1 VRLSPESRYSKMSN
15 RRLPKLLQT
24 PAVVLLLLW
33 MLVPLGM
40 TLYFSFIRY
49 VLNNL
54 RRPEWT
60 SPSIENWRGFGNY
73 NFVFNNKDFFLAI
86 QNSLFI
92 VGSILILTVIF
103 GVFIAILIN
112 KSFPGQ
118 GIVRILLISPFFV
131 MPAVNAVL
139 WINMILDPVL
149 GLQGLAVSG
158 LNNYIEGLRALPILG
173 KFFSLWPEFNPI
185 SFRATQSSAYAV
197 IMMVTWQWTPFAV
210 LIFITSLQSED
221 QQQKEAAVLDGAGA
235 WSQFRFLTLPHLAR
249 PIAIVVMIQA
259 IFHLSLYAEIEIVS
273 RGNGNKNLPYLI
285 GEFANNNIG
294 AASATGI
301 FAVILAN
308 IVAIFLLR
316 LIGKT
321 LMD

>member
-1 VRLSPESRYSKMSN
+1 MAN
-15 RRLPKLLQT
+15 RTLPRLLQA
-24 PAVVLLLLW
+24 PAVLMLLMW

-40 TLYFSFIRY
+40 TLFFSFIRY
-49 VLNNL
+49 VLNSL

-60 SPSIENWRGFGNY
+60 TPSIENWRGLGNY
-73 NFVFNNKDFFLAI
+73 KYVLDAKDFWFAV
-86 QNSLFI
+86 QNSVFI
-92 VGSILILTVIF
+92 VVSILVFTVIF
-103 GVFIAILIN
+103 GLLIAVLVN
-112 KSFPGQ
+112 RSFPGR
-118 GIVRILLISPFFV
+118 GIVRVLLISPFFV

-149 GLQGLAVSG
+149 GLNGLVVAGINDLVV
-158 LNNYIEGLRALPILG
+158 GLREFPLIGP
-173 KFFSLWPEFNPI
+173 FFSMWPELEPI
-185 SFRATQSSAYAV
+185 SFRASQTSAYAV

-210 LIFITSLQSED
+210 LIFMTSLQSED
-221 QQQKEAAVLDGAGA
+221 ESQKEAAMLDGASP
-235 WSQFRFLTLPHLAR
+235 WSQFINLTVPHLAR
-249 PIAIVVMIQA
+249 PIAIVVMIQS

-285 GEFANNNIG
+285 GEFTSNNIG

-308 IVAIFLLR
+308 IIAIFLLR
-316 LIGKT
+316 MVGKS

>member
-1 VRLSPESRYSKMSN
+1 MAN
-15 RRLPKLLQT
+15 RTLPRLLQA
-24 PAVVLLLLW
+24 PAVIMLLLW

-40 TLYFSFIRY
+40 TLFFSFIRY
-49 VLNNL
+49 VLNSL

-60 SPSIENWRGFGNY
+60 TPSIENWRGLGNY
-73 NFVFNNKDFFLAI
+73 KYVLDAKDFWFAI
-86 QNSLFI
+86 QNSVFI
-92 VGSILILTVIF
+92 VVSILVFTVIF
-103 GVFIAILIN
+103 GLLIAVLVN
-112 KSFPGQ
+112 RSFPGR
-118 GIVRILLISPFFV
+118 GIVRVLLISPFFV

-149 GLQGLAVSG
+149 GLNGLVVAGINDLVV
-158 LNNYIEGLRALPILG
+158 GLREFPLIGP
-173 KFFSLWPEFNPI
+173 FFSMWPELEPI
-185 SFRATQSSAYAV
+185 SFRASQTSAYAV

-210 LIFITSLQSED
+210 LIFMTSLQSED
-221 QQQKEAAVLDGAGA
+221 ESQKEAAMLDGAGA
-235 WSQFRFLTLPHLAR
+235 WSQFINLTVPHLAR
-249 PIAIVVMIQA
+249 PIAIVVMIQS

-285 GEFANNNIG
+285 GEFTSNNIG

-308 IVAIFLLR
+308 IIAIFLLR
-316 LIGKT
+316 MVGKS

>member
-1 VRLSPESRYSKMSN
+1 MSD
-15 RRLPKLLQT
+15 RSLPRLLQT
-24 PAVVLLLLW
+24 PAVLLLLVW
-33 MLVPLGM
+33 MLVPLSM

-49 VLNNL
+49 VLNSL

-60 SPSIENWRGFGNY
+60 KPAISNWRGFGNY
-73 NFVFNNKDFFLAI
+73 EFVLNNKDFLLAI
-86 QNSLFI
+86 QNSLLI
-92 VGSILILTVIF
+92 VCSIIILTVVL
-103 GVFIAILIN
+103 GVFIAVLIN

-118 GIVRILLISPFFV
+118 GIVRVLLISPFFV

-149 GLQGLAVSG
+149 GLQGLA
-158 LNNYIEGLRALPILG
+158 IEGLNQLIENLQNTPLLG
-173 KFFSLWPEFNPI
+173 NFFSLWPEFEPI
-185 SFRATQSSAYAV
+185 SFRATQTSAYAV

-210 LIFITSLQSED
+210 LIFMTSLQSEAI
-221 QQQKEAAVLDGAGA
+221 QQKEAAILDGAGA
-235 WSQFRFLTLPHLAR
+235 WSQFRFLTLPHLGR

-301 FAVILAN
+301 IAVILAN

-316 LIGKT
+316 MLGKT
-321 LMD
+321 LME

>member
-1 VRLSPESRYSKMSN
+1 MSD
-15 RRLPKLLQT
+15 RSLPRLLQT
-24 PAVVLLLLW
+24 PAVLLLLVW
-33 MLVPLGM
+33 MLVPLSM
-40 TLYFSFIRY
+40 TMYFSFIRY
-49 VLNNL
+49 VLNSL

-60 SPSIENWRGFGNY
+60 KPAISNWRGFGNY
-73 NFVFNNKDFFLAI
+73 EFVLNNKDFLLAI
-86 QNSLFI
+86 QNSLLI
-92 VGSILILTVIF
+92 VCSIIILTVVL
-103 GVFIAILIN
+103 GVFIAVLIN

-118 GIVRILLISPFFV
+118 GIVRVLLISPFFV

-149 GLQGLAVSG
+149 GLQGLA
-158 LNNYIEGLRALPILG
+158 IEGLNQLIENLQNTPLLG
-173 KFFSLWPEFNPI
+173 NFFSLWPEFEPI
-185 SFRATQSSAYAV
+185 SFRATQTSAYAV

-210 LIFITSLQSED
+210 LIFMTSLQSED
-221 QQQKEAAVLDGAGA
+221 KQQKEAAILDGAGA
-235 WSQFRFLTLPHLAR
+235 WSQFRFLTLPHLGR

-301 FAVILAN
+301 IAVILAN

-316 LIGKT
+316 MLGKT
-321 LMD
+321 LME

>member
-1 VRLSPESRYSKMSN
+1 MFN
-15 RRLPKLLQT
+15 RSMTRLLQA
-24 PAVVLLLLW
+24 PAVILLLFW
-33 MLVPLGM
+33 MLIPLGM

-54 RRPEWT
+54 RKPEWT
-60 SPSIENWRGFGNY
+60 TPQLSNWRGFGNY
-73 NFVFNNKDFFLAI
+73 EYVLYKSKDFWFAV

-92 VGSILILTVIF
+92 VGSILVITVVL
-103 GVFIAILIN
+103 GLAIAMLVN
-112 KSFPGQ
+112 RNFPGR
-118 GIVRILLISPFFV
+118 GIVRVLLISPFFV

-149 GLQGLAVSG
+149 GLNGLAVEGINHLVQG
-158 LNNYIEGLRALPILG
+158 LKDFPILG
-173 KFFSLWPEFNPI
+173 HFFSLWPELEPV
-185 SFRATQSSAYAV
+185 SFRATQTSAYAV
-197 IMMVTWQWTPFAV
+197 IMMVAWQWTPFAV
-210 LIFITSLQSED
+210 LIFMTSLQSED
-221 QQQKEAAVLDGAGA
+221 QQQKEAAILDGASA
-235 WSQFRFLTLPHLAR
+235 LSQFIFLTIPHLAR
-249 PIAIVVMIQA
+249 PIAIVVMIQS

-285 GEFANNNIG
+285 GEFTSNNIG
-294 AASATGI
+294 AASAAGI

-316 LIGKT
+316 MVGKS

>member
-1 VRLSPESRYSKMSN
+1 MAN
-15 RRLPKLLQT
+15 RTIPRLLQT
-24 PAVVLLLLW
+24 PAVLLLLVW

-40 TLYFSFIRY
+40 TLFFSFIRY

-73 NFVFNNKDFFLAI
+73 EFVWNQPSFWLAI
-86 QNSLFI
+86 QNSLLI
-92 VGSILILTVIF
+92 VCSILFLTVIF
-103 GVFIAILIN
+103 GVLIAVLVN
-112 KSFPGQ
+112 RTFPGR
-118 GIVRILLISPFFV
+118 GIVRVLLISPFFV

-149 GLQGLAVSG
+149 GLQGLAVGGLNDLISG
-158 LNNYIEGLRALPILG
+158 LRSAPLVGG
-173 KFFSLWPEFNPI
+173 FFSLWPEFNPI
-185 SFRATQSSAYAV
+185 SFRATQTSAYAV

-210 LIFITSLQSED
+210 LIFMTSLQSED
-221 QQQKEAAVLDGAGA
+221 QQQKEAAILDGASR
-235 WSQFRFLTLPHLAR
+235 WSQFRFLTLPHLGR

-285 GEFANNNIG
+285 GELANNNIG

-316 LIGKT
+316 MVGKT
-321 LMD
+321 LME